1 MFPAQAGMNRR
12 RAQLAGEDR
21 RFDITWFIPSV
32 VKYRWLFSEVMLASF
47 FLQLFGLVTPL
58 FFQVVVDK
66 VLVHRGLTTLA
77 GC

>member
-1 MFPAQAGMNRR
+1 MNRR

-21 RFDITWFIPSV
+21 RFYITWFIPSV

-47 FLQLFGLVTPL
+47 SLQLFGLVTPL